1 MGTRALKRR
10 QRRAGPPAL
19 TPRRRFPTAWSLS
32 TKKICKLAKDGVR
45 EELAENKHA
54 ALDIYGRAQTL
65 LQFLIGE
72 GPGLHVQPP
81 LVIDGSAHA
90 RLSQLSATLAS
101 RQSSLSR
108 RQRV

>member
-1 MGTRALKRR
+1 MDAAAVAALAQIEEKVYAAKLLE
-10 QRRAGPPAL
+10 AGVPAE
-19 TPRRRFPTAWSLS
+19 
-32 TKKICKLAKDGVR
+32 KICKLAKDGVR